1 MSHTFSKAEAKVSD
15 AKLAALYSTLYKAEA
30 AHKSAE
36 SGVWMNSSAE
46 KVYTGRSSFF
56 YAHRNGERF
65 SFEEALGQVE
75 YAARFTEFEPMKEQ
89 AKRVLDRLKDSAAAK
104 EAAEA
109 AVDGFR
115 EWENHGQ
122 WARFFMVTGG
132 HIHSSTGCHTLYP
145 TTRIGWLPDLSG
157 ETEADAVAAHGAL
170 LCTVCF
176 PSAPVEWTDG
186 RQADD
191 DEFCAGKLPVPG
203 SYNPRLY
210 SKYGICQ
217 ECDKAVSITG
227 TGKVRKHRKV

>member
-1 MSHTFSKAEAKVSD
+1 MGDVFSKAQAKVSD
-15 AKLAALYSTLYKAEA
+15 AKLAGLHEALYAAEA
-30 AHKSAE
+30 KYQSAVD
-36 SGVWMNSSAE
+36 GIWLNSSAE
-46 KVYTGRSSFF
+46 KVYTGRSSF
-56 YAHRNGERF
+56 YYGRRGGGRM
-65 SFEEALGQVE
+65 SFADAIADVQD
-75 YAARFTEFEPMKEQ
+75 AARLGGGLGAQ
-89 AKRVLDRLKDSAAAK
+89 AQAVRVLNRLGD
-104 EAAEA
+104 AEA
-109 AVDGFR
+109 VKALARLAVHNFR

-122 WARFFMVTGG
+122 WSRFFMVTGG

-186 RQADD
+186 RKADD
-191 DEFCAGKLPVPG
+191 DEFCAGALPVPG

-210 SKYGICQ
+210 RKYGICR
-217 ECDKAVSITG
+217 ECDKAVSITS